1 MAPVPRGGTVAVTG
15 AAGFIGGWV
24 VRDLLDRGYRVRA
37 CVRDESD
44 AVKTGFLKAMP
55 GYVSGRLTLHS
66 ADLNN
71 PGCFDDIF
79 KGCHG
84 VAHVSHVND
93 YGNAEYIKM
102 VCDHII
108 KSVNGSDSVTR
119 VVVTS
124 SIAAVV
130 SERNFDE
137 MVKRPVI
144 YEDRYPDQGDPRL
157 SGYSASKQQAEH
169 TFAEAAEQ
177 SGMWDSITCC
187 PADNVGPIQ
196 SAHQSERGPW
206 QGLMKRMLLGEC
218 NPAVHGYRPWH
229 TVDVRDTAAVQIAI
243 LESVMVKNG
252 ERYIAYNA
260 ERIDVEEVCA
270 RIDHLLPELGYA
282 TPDTTE
288 DLDEAGLARRKERRA
303 VYFGTDL
310 RNDRTRA
317 LFGIDYRDLNDSLRD
332 MAESLISVGEV
343 EPVLR
348 PGFSV
353 NRP

>member
-44 AVKTGFLKAMP
+44 ATKTGFLKAMP
-55 GYVSGRLTLHS
+55 GYVSGRLTLYS

-71 PGCFDDIF
+71 AGCFDDIF

-84 VAHVSHVND
+84 VAHVSHVNQ
-93 YGNAEYIKM
+93 YGNAEYTKM

-108 KSVNGSDSVTR
+108 NSVNESGSVNR

-144 YEDRYPDQGDPRL
+144 YEDRYPDQGDPRV
-157 SGYSASKQQAEH
+157 SGYSTSKQQAEH
-169 TFAEAAEQ
+169 AFAEAAEQ
-177 SGMWDSITCC
+177 SDMWDSITCC

-196 SAHQSERGPW
+196 SAHQGDGGPW
-206 QGLMKRMLLGEC
+206 QGLMKKMLLGNC

-229 TVDVRDTAAVQIAI
+229 TVDVRDTAATQIAI
-243 LESVMVKNG
+243 LESVMVRNS
-252 ERYIAYNA
+252 ERYIAFNT
-260 ERIDVEEVCA
+260 ERIDIEEVRA
-270 RIDHLLPELGYA
+270 RIDRLLPELGYA
-282 TPDTTE
+282 TPDMTE
-288 DLDEAGLARRKERRA
+288 DLDEEGLARKRERKA
-303 VYFGTDL
+303 VYAGTDL
-310 RNDRTRA
+310 RNDRSRA
-317 LFGIDYRDLNDSLRD
+317 LGITYWDLNDSLRD

-343 EPVLR
+343 EPVLH
-348 PGFSV
+348 PGFSL
-353 NRP
+353 NTP